1 MRKAPRSDSADLS
14 PSSPGNV
21 DLLRSRLSCP
31 QLHRTPK
38 MHRLQAVCLP
48 HCGWRNTPIPST
60 DDSKK
65 SAGLEWRMLHGH
77 PSHIAA
83 CCFNSPVQ
91 PSLIAWPAVSFW
103 HAELLLSTGPIAVR
117 LRSTSAH
124 QLVRSSGQTAP
135 ARHLANLR
143 SRRSDESD
151 SDDCPLLSGL
161 HYFLS
166 ETLGKH
172 EARGVDVVRSL
183 RPPRRCPII
192 SFPPDNQHHDIK
204 LGPFHSCA
212 IFPRKVCSLHS
223 LRLWIGV
230 SRINCIRQA
239 DHCRAQSVTDLKRSP
254 SCSRAVPTHVETL
267 SI

>member
-1 MRKAPRSDSADLS
+1 LNGGCSTAI
-14 PSSPGNV
+14 
-21 DLLRSRLSCP
+21 RLI
-31 QLHRTPK
+31 
-38 MHRLQAVCLP
+38 LQHAA
-48 HCGWRNTPIPST
+48 S
-60 DDSKK
+60 
-65 SAGLEWRMLHGH
+65 
-77 PSHIAA
+77 IA
-83 CCFNSPVQ
+83 Q

-103 HAELLLSTGPIAVR
+103 HAELLPSTGPIAVR

-212 IFPRKVCSLHS
+212 ILPCKVCSLHS